1 MRISD
6 WSSDVCSSDLC
17 PGCAWPDRDHT
28 STFEFCENGAKAVA
42 AEATK
47 HRATPELFAKHGVA
61 ELARY
66 SDHWLEDQGR
76 LTHPMRLDA
85 ASGHYVPVS
94 WDEAFALIASH
105 LNTLAPPDEA
115 IFYTPGR
122 TSNEAAFLSQLFV
135 REFGTNNF
143 PDC

>member
-1 MRISD
+1 MRIRD
-6 WSSDVCSSDLC
+6 WSSDVCSSDL
-17 PGCAWPDRDHT
+17 
-28 STFEFCENGAKAVA
+28 ENGAKAVA

-47 HRATPELFAKHGVA
+47 HRATPELFARHAVA

-105 LNTLAPPDEA
+105 LNALASPDAA
-115 IFYTPGR
+115 IFYTSGQIGR
-122 TSNEAAFLSQLFV
+122 ASC
-135 REFGTNNF
+135 RERV
-143 PDC
+143 CQYV

>member
-1 MRISD
+1 MLSTNHPD
-6 WSSDVCSSDLC
+6 GFDC

-28 STFEFCENGAKAVA
+28 STFEFCKNGAKAVA

-76 LTHPMRLDA
+76 LPHPMRLDA
-85 ASGHYVPVS
+85 ARGNYVPVP
-94 WDEAFALIASH
+94 WDEGSEEHKSELQSIIH
-105 LNTLAPPDEA
+105 T
-115 IFYTPGR
+115 
-122 TSNEAAFLSQLFV
+122 
-135 REFGTNNF
+135 
-143 PDC
+143 